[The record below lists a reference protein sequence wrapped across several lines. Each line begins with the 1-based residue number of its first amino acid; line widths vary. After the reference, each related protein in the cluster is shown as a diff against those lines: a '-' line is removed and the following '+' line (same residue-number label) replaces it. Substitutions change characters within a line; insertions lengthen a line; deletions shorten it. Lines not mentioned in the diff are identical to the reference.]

1 MSSPRRS
8 PPPPADRAAAMRMRS
23 VRRKDTAAEMAVR
36 RLAHRRGLRYRVH
49 ASVPGLVRVRPDMV
63 FVRSRVAVFIDG
75 CFWHGCPIHGTVPIS
90 NSSWWLEKLASNVK
104 RDKRAREVLESL
116 GWTVLRFWEHDEPTT
131 VVQMIEAAL
140 NSAVKLKKA

>member
-1 MSSPRRS
+1 
-8 PPPPADRAAAMRMRS
+8 
-23 VRRKDTAAEMAVR
+23 
-36 RLAHRRGLRYRVH
+36 
-49 ASVPGLVRVRPDMV
+49 MV

-75 CFWHGCPIHGTVPIS
+75 CFWHGCPIHGTVPKS